1 MINLTQNM
9 LIGSDRISR
18 FFIVLFYH
26 HPIFSKG
33 HFLPFLKHFFFDKY
47 VPSFTYSV
55 YQNSY
60 PQLVNVPIK
69 HLSGFLL
76 KCRLYIF
83 PSLSVYSLVAK
94 KYSYVCNSSTF
105 VRQLRVDFVT
115 LPYEE
120 SLKGLR
126 YVTLGYVMLCSTLFK
141 R

>member
-1 MINLTQNM
+1 M
-9 LIGSDRISR
+9 LIGSDRISW

-33 HFLPFLKHFFFDKY
+33 HFFDKY

-55 YQNSY
+55 YRNSY

-105 VRQLRVDFVT
+105 VRYLRVDFVT

-126 YVTLGYVMLCSTLFK
+126 YVMLCYVPPFLK
-141 R
+141 DEVWIGPK